1 MRLATAFL
9 LATVLSGAA
18 PAATFAATFVENV
31 KGYTFDGLGRLQKFE
46 AALIDDS
53 GKIVGVGTRD
63 MLKPRAEKADVV
75 DGGGAVMLP
84 GLIDAHGHV
93 MGLGQMALEV
103 DLSGTRSLE
112 EALEKVKAYAEAN
125 PDAKWIRGRGWNQ
138 EVWGLGRFP
147 TAKELDSAVKDRPV
161 WLARVDGHAGWANSK
176 AIQLAKVTAKTKAP
190 NGGEIIRAE
199 DGTPSGVFVDA
210 AESLIARHV
219 PAPTAAEQE
228 AALEAA
234 LKTMASVGLTGVHD
248 AGIDQKTWAL
258 YRRFG
263 EEGRLTT
270 RIYAMI
276 GDVDKDF
283 DALSKAGPQDKLYDG
298 RLSLRAVKLYSDGAL
313 GSRGAA
319 LLEPYTDAP
328 ESKGL
333 AFHSDPALANMIS
346 RAISKGYQVNV
357 HAIGDAA
364 NRQVLNTFGKILPY
378 TGQGL
383 RHRIEHAQVLKP
395 EDIKTLTELGLI
407 ASMQPTHAT
416 SDWQMAEKRLGEE
429 RLEGAYAWKTVLKS
443 GGKLAFG
450 SDFPVESPNP
460 FYGLHAAVTRQTQD
474 GEPEG
479 GWLPEQKV
487 SMIEAFYAFT
497 MGAAHAGHQENQV
510 GSLAAGKWADFILV
524 DKDIFSAPPQEL
536 PKTKV
541 LETWVAGERVYCA
554 EDRCTEKVG

>member
-9 LATVLSGAA
+9 LATMLGGAA
-18 PAATFAATFVENV
+18 QAATFVENV
-31 KGYTFDGLGRLQKFE
+31 KGYTFDGLGRLQTFE
-46 AALIDDS
+46 AALIDDD
-53 GKIVGVGTRD
+53 GKIAAVGANA
-63 MLKPRAEKADVV
+63 MLKQRAGEAEVV

-112 EALEKVKAYAEAN
+112 EALEAVRAYAEAN
-125 PDAKWIRGRGWNQ
+125 PDAKWIKGRGWNQ
-138 EVWGLGRFP
+138 ESWGLDRFP
-147 TAKELDSAVKDRPV
+147 TAEELDAAVADRPV
-161 WLARVDGHAGWANSK
+161 WLSRVDGHAGWANTK
-176 AIQLAKVTAKTKAP
+176 AMQLAKVTAATKAP
-190 NGGEIIRAE
+190 AGGEIIRGE
-199 DGTPSGVFVDA
+199 DGTPLGVFVDA
-210 AESLIARHV
+210 AEDLIARHV
-219 PAPTAAEQE
+219 PAPTAEEQE

-263 EEGRLTT
+263 EEGRLTA

-276 GDVDKDF
+276 GGVGKDF
-283 DALSKAGPQDKLYDG
+283 DVLSKAGPQDKLYDG
-298 RLSLRAVKLYSDGAL
+298 RLSLRAVKLYADGAL

-319 LLEPYTDAP
+319 LIEPYADAP

-333 AFHSDPALANMIS
+333 AFNTDSGLANMIS
-346 RAISKGYQVNV
+346 KSIAKGYQVNV

-364 NRQVLNTFGKILPY
+364 NRQVLKTFGMILPY

-383 RHRIEHAQVLKP
+383 RHRIEHAQVLNP
-395 EDIKTLTELGLI
+395 EDIKKLTELGLI

-416 SDWQMAEKRLGEE
+416 SDWQMAEKRLGAD
-429 RLEGAYAWKTVLKS
+429 RLEGAYAWKAVLKS

-450 SDFPVESPNP
+450 SDFPVEAPNP
-460 FYGLHAAVTRQTQD
+460 FHGLYAAITRQTPA

-497 MGAAHAGHQENQV
+497 LGAAHAGHQESQV
-510 GSLAAGKWADFILV
+510 GSLASGKWADFVLV
-524 DKDIFSAPPQEL
+524 DKDIFTAPPQDL
-536 PKTKV
+536 LNTKV
-541 LETWVAGERVYCA
+541 LETWVAGKRVYCA
-554 EDRCTEKVG
+554 EDRCVERVG

>member
-1 MRLATAFL
+1 MRLATALL

-18 PAATFAATFVENV
+18 HAATFVENV

-53 GKIVGVGTRD
+53 GKVSAVGTRE
-63 MLKPRAEKADVV
+63 MLKPRAAKADVV
-75 DGGGAVMLP
+75 NGGGAVMLP

-93 MGLGQMALEV
+93 MGLGQLALEV
-103 DLSGTRSLE
+103 DLSGTRSLD
-112 EALEKVKAYAEAN
+112 EALAKVKAYAEAN
-125 PDAKWIRGRGWNQ
+125 PQARWIKGRGWNQ

-147 TAKELDSAVKDRPV
+147 TAEELDRAVADRPV
-161 WLARVDGHAGWANSK
+161 WLSRVDGHAGWANSK
-176 AIQLAKVTAKTKAP
+176 AIALAKVTAGTKAP
-190 NGGEIIRAE
+190 PGGEIIRKE
-199 DGTPSGVFVDA
+199 DGTPAGVFVDA

-219 PAPTAAEQE
+219 PAPSEAEME

-234 LKTMASVGLTGVHD
+234 LRTMASVGLTGVHD

-263 EEGRLTT
+263 EEGRLTA

-276 GDVDKDF
+276 GGVDQDF

-319 LLEPYTDAP
+319 LIEPYTDAP

-333 AFHSDPALANMIS
+333 AFHSDSALANMVS
-346 RAISKGYQVNV
+346 KAIAMGYQVNV

-364 NRQVLNTFGKILPY
+364 NRQVLNTFAKILPY

-383 RHRIEHAQVLKP
+383 RHRIEHAQVLNP
-395 EDIKTLTELGLI
+395 EDIKRLTELGLI
-407 ASMQPTHAT
+407 ASMQPIHAT
-416 SDWQMAEKRLGEE
+416 SDWQMAEKRLGDE
-429 RLEGAYAWKTVLKS
+429 RLDGAYAWKTVLKA

-474 GEPEG
+474 GAPEG

-487 SMIEAFYAFT
+487 SMVEAFYAFT
-497 MGAAHAGHQENQV
+497 LGAAHAGHQEGQV
-510 GSLAAGKWADFILV
+510 GSLAPGKWADFILV
-524 DKDIFSAPPQEL
+524 DKDIFTAPPQEL
-536 PKTKV
+536 WKTKV

-554 EDRCTEKVG
+554 EGRCVEKTG

>member
-9 LATVLSGAA
+9 LATVFCGAA
-18 PAATFAATFVENV
+18 HAATFVENV
-31 KGYTFDGLGRLQKFE
+31 KGYTFDGLGRLQKFD
-46 AALIDDS
+46 AVLIDDS
-53 GKIVGVGTRD
+53 GKVSAVGTRE
-63 MLKPRAEKADVV
+63 MLKPRTGKATVV
-75 DGGGAVMLP
+75 DAGGAVMLP

-93 MGLGQMALEV
+93 MGLGFNALEV
-103 DLSGTRSLE
+103 DLSAARSLE
-112 EALEKVKAYAEAN
+112 EALEMVKAYAEAN
-125 PDAKWIRGRGWNQ
+125 PDAKWIKGRGWNQ
-138 EVWGLGRFP
+138 ERWGLDRFP
-147 TAKELDSAVKDRPV
+147 TAEELDSAVADRPV
-161 WLARVDGHAGWANSK
+161 WLSRVDGHAGWANSK
-176 AIQLAKVTAKTKAP
+176 AMQIAKITAKTKALA
-190 NGGEIIRAE
+190 GGEIIRGE
-199 DGTPSGVFVDA
+199 DGKPLGVFVDA
-210 AESLIARHV
+210 AEDLIGRHV
-219 PAPTAAEQE
+219 PAPTEAEQE

-263 EEGRLTT
+263 EEGRLTA

-276 GDVDKDF
+276 GGVGKDF
-283 DALSKAGPQDKLYDG
+283 EALSKAGPQDKLYDG
-298 RLSLRAVKLYSDGAL
+298 RLFLRAVKLYSDGAL

-319 LLEPYTDAP
+319 LIEPYADAP
-328 ESKGL
+328 ESTGL
-333 AFHSDPALANMIS
+333 AFHSDSALANMVS

-364 NRQVLNTFGKILPY
+364 NQQVLNAFGMILPY
-378 TGQGL
+378 TGQGQ

-395 EDIKTLTELGLI
+395 EDIKRLTELGLI

-416 SDWQMAEKRLGEE
+416 SDWQMAEKRLGSE

-450 SDFPVESPNP
+450 SDFPVEAPNP
-460 FYGLHAAVTRQTQD
+460 FYGLYAAVTRQTQD

-497 MGAAHAGHQENQV
+497 LGAAHAGHQEGQT
-510 GSLAAGKWADFILV
+510 GSLAPGKWADFILV
-524 DKDIFSAPPQEL
+524 DKDIFTAPPQEL
-536 PKTKV
+536 LNTKV
-541 LETWVAGERVYCA
+541 LETWVAGERVFCA
-554 EDRCTEKVG
+554 EGRCVEMTG

>member
-18 PAATFAATFVENV
+18 HAATFVENV
-31 KGYTFDGLGRLQKFE
+31 KGYTFDGLGRLQTFE
-46 AALIDDS
+46 AAMIGDD
-53 GKIVGVGTRD
+53 GKVEAVGTRE
-63 MLKPRAEKADVV
+63 MLKARAEGADVV

-103 DLSGTRSLE
+103 DLTGTRSLD
-112 EALEKVKAYAEAN
+112 EALDKVKAYAEAN

-138 EVWGLGRFP
+138 EMWGLGRFP
-147 TAKELDSAVKDRPV
+147 TAEELDRAVADRPV
-161 WLARVDGHAGWANSK
+161 WLSRVDGHAGWANSK
-176 AIQLAKVTAKTKAP
+176 AIVLARVTAKTKAP
-190 NGGEIIRAE
+190 AGGEIIR
-199 DGTPSGVFVDA
+199 DDSGKPTGVFVDA

-219 PAPTAAEQE
+219 PAPTEAEQE

-234 LKTMASVGLTGVHD
+234 LKSMASVGLTGVHD

-276 GDVDKDF
+276 GGVDKDF
-283 DALSKAGPQDKLYDG
+283 NALSKAGPQDKLYDG

-319 LLEPYTDAP
+319 LLEPYADAP

-333 AFHSDPALANMIS
+333 AFHSDPAIANMIS
-346 RAISKGYQVNV
+346 KAIAKGYQVNV

-364 NRQVLNTFGKILPY
+364 NRQVLNAFGRILPY

-395 EDIKTLTELGLI
+395 EDIKKLTELGLI

-429 RLEGAYAWKTVLKS
+429 RLGGAYAWKTVLKS

-487 SMIEAFYAFT
+487 SLIEAFYAFT
-497 MGAAHAGHQENQV
+497 LGAAYAGHQEGQV
-510 GSLAAGKWADFILV
+510 GSLSSGKWADFILV
-524 DKDIFSAPPQEL
+524 DKDIFSAPPEDIW
-536 PKTKV
+536 KTRV

-554 EDRCTEKVG
+554 EGRCAETVG